1 MITVRTKDPQ
11 YQSVIGNA
19 PGLSFR
25 DIKLANRMYS
35 CNGKEIHCPVYDTDI
50 IDRLYN
56 SIRLYAVYIFVLFAA
71 NCNVVQCPGE
81 GFQAKDCK
89 CYCPSGDRDNPL
101 RECDDTD
108 VVTNRPF
115 QSTTFKPVTKPTGS
129 PISGMLFSLLLQ
141 KFYA

>member
-1 MITVRTKDPQ
+1 M
-11 YQSVIGNA
+11 
-19 PGLSFR
+19 
-25 DIKLANRMYS
+25 
-35 CNGKEIHCPVYDTDI
+35 
-50 IDRLYN
+50 
-56 SIRLYAVYIFVLFAA
+56 
-71 NCNVVQCPGE
+71 VQCPGE

-129 PISGMLFSLLLQ
+129 PISGMFFFSITTEVLCIVLIITRKLFTGKMPFSS
-141 KFYA
+141 